1 MPAKL
6 TTYRRKRD
14 FKRTRE
20 PVGSAHPRSRGNSF
34 VVQKHAARRLHYDF
48 RLELDGVLKSWAV
61 PKGPSLEPGEKRLAV
76 QTEDHPIEYG
86 RFHGLIPEGEY
97 GAGTVELWDRGAWT
111 PDGDPR
117 EGLARGRLKFQL
129 RGKKLHGGWALIRMG
144 GRNGSRNGRENWLL
158 IKERDDS
165 TARAGRAEPAA
176 PKEAAGSRGR
186 APRGKRQ
193 PALEDVS
200 GAREGALP
208 AFVAPQLAT
217 LVDRAPAGEDWLHE
231 IKLDGYRVLARIERG
246 RARLLT
252 RNAKDW
258 SARFPEIAAAAA
270 RLKVDRALLDGEIVA
285 LDAHGV
291 SRFEKLQEALSRG
304 RSEHL
309 VYFIFD
315 VLHLDGR
322 DLRSVPQIERKAL
335 LARFLGSARPPI
347 RYSEH
352 VEGKGG
358 AFFERACKLGLEG
371 IVSKQNNAPYRSG
384 RGSAWVKVKCVSSQE
399 FVIAGYTDPKGT
411 RASFGALLLGVHD
424 KAGGLTYAGRVG
436 TGFDQRLLKG
446 LLTKLKALEQ
456 SESPFSKLPAS
467 AGTRDV
473 HWVKPSLVA
482 DVAFTNWTRDG
493 ILRHPT
499 FHGLREDKPAGE
511 VVREEPKAPAPADLA
526 QPKHH
531 RGRLART
538 RGSESGT
545 TIAGVTLTHPDR
557 VLYPAQGI
565 TKRDL
570 AVFYQEIADW
580 ILPHIVERPLNLV
593 RCPEGQGKA
602 CFYQKHAGA
611 GAPEA
616 LKGVKVKEKSAV
628 RTYLYVEDLEGL
640 ISLVQ
645 MGVLELHPWGSRVD
659 NLEHPDRLTFDL
671 DPAPGVP
678 WKRVVDAARQL
689 RSLLAEVHLTAFV
702 KTTGGKGLHVV
713 VPLAAKQPW
722 ESVKDFARA
731 VAESMARHSPGEY
744 IATAS
749 KAHRKGKIFID
760 YLRNSRGATA
770 VAAYSTRALAG
781 APVATPIDWDE
792 LSAEL
797 RSDHYTV
804 ENLARRLA
812 SLKTDPW
819 EGFLKL
825 RQSIPSAARGK
836 TAKRSS
842 TDE

>member
-14 FKRTRE
+14 FRRTPE
-20 PVGSAHPRSRGNSF
+20 PSGSARPRSRGNSF

-76 QTEDHPIEYG
+76 QTEDHPLEYG
-86 RFHGLIPEGEY
+86 RFHGVIPEGEY
-97 GAGTVELWDRGAWT
+97 GAGKVELWDRGAWT
-111 PDGDPR
+111 PDGDAR

-144 GRNGSRNGRENWLL
+144 GRNGSRNGKENWLL
-158 IKERDDS
+158 IKERDG
-165 TARAGRAEPAA
+165 TARAGSAEPAA
-176 PKEAAGSRGR
+176 PKEAAARRVR
-186 APRGKRQ
+186 APRGKRR
-193 PALEDVS
+193 PALEAVS
-200 GAREGALP
+200 GAREGTLP
-208 AFVAPQLAT
+208 DFVAPQLAT
-217 LVDRAPAGEDWLHE
+217 LVGRAPAGEDWLHE

-252 RNAKDW
+252 RNGKDW
-258 SARFPEIAAAAA
+258 SARFPGIAAAAA

-285 LDAHGV
+285 LDEHGV
-291 SRFEKLQEALSRG
+291 SKFEKLQEALSRE

-322 DLRSVPQIERKAL
+322 DLRAVPQVERKTL
-335 LARFLGSARPPI
+335 VARLLGSARTPI

-352 VEGKGG
+352 VEGQGG
-358 AFFERACKLGLEG
+358 AFFDRACELGLEG
-371 IVSKQNNAPYRSG
+371 IVSKQKEAPYRSG
-384 RGSAWVKVKCVSSQE
+384 RGSAWVKVKCASSQE

-411 RASFGALLLGVHD
+411 RAGFGALLLGVHD

-446 LLTKLKALEQ
+446 LVTKLKALEQ
-456 SESPFSKLPAS
+456 PKSPFSKLPAS
-467 AGTRDV
+467 AVTRDV

-511 VVREEPKAPAPADLA
+511 VVKEEPKAPAPADSA
-526 QPKHH
+526 PRK
-531 RGRLART
+531 RRGGRLART
-538 RGSESGT
+538 RGSEGGT

-570 AVFYQEIADW
+570 AVFYEEIADW
-580 ILPHIVERPLNLV
+580 ILPHIVERPLSLV

-616 LKGVKVKEKSAV
+616 LKGVKIKEKGAV
-628 RTYLYVEDLEGL
+628 RTYLYVEGLEGL

-659 NLEHPDRLTFDL
+659 DLEHPDRLTFDL
-671 DPAPGVP
+671 DPAPGLP
-678 WKRVVDAARQL
+678 WKRVVDTARQL

-713 VPLAAKQPW
+713 VPLAPKQPW

-731 VAESMARHSPGEY
+731 VAESMARHSPSEY
-744 IATAS
+744 TATAS

-770 VAAYSTRALAG
+770 VAAYSTRALPG

-792 LSAEL
+792 LGADL

-804 ENLARRLA
+804 ENLPRRLA

-819 EGFLKL
+819 EGFLKS
-825 RQSIPSAARGK
+825 RQSIPSAARANPRRG
-836 TAKRSS
+836 AKA
-842 TDE
+842 DE